1 MFSAGSAVAADYKI
15 DKEGQHAFVNFRI
28 QHLGYSWLY
37 GTFKD
42 FDGTFTFDEKNPA
55 ADKVNVTINTTSVDT
70 NHAERDKH
78 LRSADFLNTAKY
90 PQATFTSTSVK
101 KDGDELDITGDLTL
115 NGVTK
120 PVTLEAKLIGQG
132 DDPWGGKRA
141 GFEAEGKIK
150 LKDFNIKTD
159 LGPASGSGSDY
170 FSGRR
175 TAEVRVN
182 VAGWHASGN
191 DIYSVGSGMPSVVF
205 RRPRD
210 LLKILL
216 PFSRPARR
224 RRCSSGGNALSSQQ
238 ISLQQ
243 PLYFSAHTGH

>member
-1 MFSAGSAVAADYKI
+1 MKKSLLGLTFASLMFSAGSAVAADYKI

-55 ADKVNVTINTTSVDT
+55 ADKVNVTINT
-70 NHAERDKH
+70 
-78 LRSADFLNTAKY
+78 
-90 PQATFTSTSVK
+90 
-101 KDGDELDITGDLTL
+101 L

-159 LGPASGSGSDY
+159 LGPASQ
-170 FSGRR
+170 
-175 TAEVRVN
+175 EV
-182 VAGWHASGN
+182 
-191 DIYSVGSGMPSVVF
+191 DLIISVEGV
-205 RRPRD
+205 
-210 LLKILL
+210 
-216 PFSRPARR
+216 
-224 RRCSSGGNALSSQQ
+224 QQ
-238 ISLQQ
+238 K
-243 PLYFSAHTGH
+243 